1 MRTFEKVFPAEES
14 IMHEAVAFVEET
26 LDQLDCDMKTA
37 MRMTISVEEIF
48 INIARYGYP
57 GDNKGYARISL
68 TLDDDGMLSVSFAD
82 AGIPFNP
89 LEHEEPDITLSA
101 EERDIGGLGIFMV
114 RKWADD
120 VLYSHTEGENRLT
133 ILKRIG

>member
-1 MRTFEKVFPAEES
+1 
-14 IMHEAVAFVEET
+14 MHEVVAFVEET
-26 LDQLDCDMKTA
+26 LDELDCDMKTS
-37 MRMTISVEEIF
+37 MRMAISVEEIY

-57 GDNKGYARISL
+57 DDAEGYARITL

-82 AGIPFNP
+82 GGIPFNP
-89 LEHEEPDITLSA
+89 LEHEDPDITLSA
-101 EERDIGGLGIFMV
+101 EERGIGGLGIFMV

>member
-1 MRTFEKVFPAEES
+1 MKTFEKVFPAEES
-14 IMHEAVAFVEET
+14 IMHEVVAYVEEI
-26 LDQLDCDMKTA
+26 LDQIDCDMKTS
-37 MRMTISVEEIF
+37 MRMAISVEEIF

-57 GDNKGYARISL
+57 GNAEGYARITL

-82 AGIPFNP
+82 AGVPFNP
-89 LEHEEPDITLSA
+89 LEHEDPDITLSA
-101 EERDIGGLGIFMV
+101 EERGIGGLGIFMV

-120 VLYSHTEGENRLT
+120 VLYTYTEGENRLT